1 MVLVLQRS
9 SEQESTLQQLIDQQ
23 QDKTS
28 STYHQWLTP
37 ETFGAAFGPT
47 DRDLSAVTIWLSSH
61 GFTGIQVNAAR
72 TFIEFNGTAGTVHA
86 AFRAN
91 MHRYAINSDER
102 FANASEPSIP
112 AALTPVIAGIASLNN
127 FPRRAQSHKVGN
139 FRRDAATNRATR
151 LPDQAQPDQAQSAA
165 QPTFTFSSGGETGY
179 GVTPYDFATIYN
191 VLPLWNASTPIDGT
205 GQTIAIVGQT
215 DINPADFV
223 NFRKLFNLPLGNT
236 ATPTGTQYLN
246 IIYNGPNP
254 GVNGDEGE
262 ADIDTQWAGAVARGA
277 TIDYVV
283 SQGTEVTQGTDLS
296 AIYIVDNNLAPV
308 MSYSY
313 GQCELFLGASG
324 NAFYKAIW
332 QQAAAQGITVLLPSG
347 DSGASGCDNS
357 GVQGA
362 SDGIAINGLASTPYN
377 ISVGGT
383 DFYMP
388 NGGTPYWNP
397 TNNATTEAS
406 ARSYI
411 PETPWNET
419 CSNSVFNTLPSFSGE
434 TPEQVCNSGTAS
446 SQGLLSVVGAG
457 GGPSACIQ
465 SNGSS
470 SSSCRGGYPKPSW
483 QTGAGVPAD
492 GVRDIPDVSLFSS
505 AGFFGAFYVV
515 CQQSNGGNGQP
526 CSLGNFA
533 GYGGTSVSS
542 PAFAGILSL
551 VNQKTGSRQGN
562 ANYVLYNLASQQS
575 KAGIACNSTATP
587 AAGCVFNDVTTD
599 TIAMPCLKGTPNCTV
614 TNSGDRYGVL
624 SGYSSAAGYDLAT
637 GLGSVNA
644 TNLVNSWSNASFIA
658 SATTLTLSQSSITHG
673 GQVSANVKVA
683 STTGTPTGNVSINAL
698 ASNGSVQSG
707 TLQNGSYTGSL
718 SNFPGGS
725 YSVQAHYAGDGTY
738 APSDS
743 NSLTLTVSP
752 ESSTTTL
759 RSLLYNPSSGTT
771 TTLANGSTYTYGGIF
786 VLRADVAGISGQGSA
801 TSNITLTDL
810 GVPLDGGTFRLNST
824 SNTEDQ
830 ARGLAPGTHVV
841 TAAYSGDASFN
852 PSISSPITITVTR
865 AQTACGLR
873 VSEPVLSAAGTLT
886 LTAQVNAR
894 GYGSGQLQGYG
905 AFAPGGTVTFSSGN
919 SILGTAALTQN
930 TIYPAN
936 ATDTSLAVLTI
947 PASQLPIGSNA
958 ITVTYTGD
966 VNYASSTSNST
977 TVIITGSTQ
986 VASSTS
992 LILSVATVAPGAPF
1006 TFTATVSPSSPQP
1019 IGTVTFF
1026 SDGQP
1031 VGVPWPLSSG
1041 TATASSTSLLITPG
1055 THFITALYSGDSNYQ
1070 SSVSASA
1077 SFTVG
1082 TATSP
1087 STTAITITPATV
1099 VQGTAVT
1106 VSAAISPP
1114 TPTPT
1119 GTAQLVLD
1127 GNLYGSPAAV
1137 AGANTNLPLLTN
1149 TLQPGA
1155 HVLRVF
1161 YSGDSNHQA
1170 GTSAPATLT
1179 ILDTVGAFTLSPA
1192 TTSTAAA
1199 LGRTSNPV
1207 TLTASPTG
1215 GFHSTI
1221 TFACS
1226 GGLPSSAVCLFT
1238 PSSVIPTGTASVTTT
1253 LTISPAATALQTAQS
1268 SGPSSNGGVAPGFGV
1283 PSIGVPGIGVPSI
1296 GVALAGLLLFV
1307 LPRPRHTRRW
1317 SILTL
1322 LLALSTLGGLI
1333 GCGSGGVDPNA
1344 SGPGSLSTGSYAVTV
1359 TATGGST
1366 IQTATVNLTI
1376 Q

>member
-9 SEQESTLQQLIDQQ
+9 PEQESALQQLIDQQ
-23 QDKTS
+23 QDKTT

-47 DRDLSAVTIWLSSH
+47 DRDLSAVTAWLSSR

-72 TFIEFNGTAGTVHA
+72 TRIEFNGTAGAVHS

-91 MHRYAINSDER
+91 MHRYAVNGDER
-102 FANASEPSIP
+102 FANGSEPSIP
-112 AALTPVIAGIASLNN
+112 AALAPVIAGIASLNN
-127 FPRRAQSHKVGN
+127 FPHRAQSHKVGN
-139 FRRDAATNRATR
+139 FRHDAATARTTR
-151 LPDQAQPDQAQSAA
+151 LSDQAQSAA
-165 QPTFTFSSGGETGY
+165 QPAFTIDESGETAY

-191 VLPLWNASTPIDGT
+191 VLPLWNASTPIDGA

-254 GVNGDEGE
+254 GVTGDEGE

-324 NAFYKAIW
+324 NAFYKALW
-332 QQAAAQGITVLLPSG
+332 QQAAAQGITVLVPSG
-347 DSGASGCDNS
+347 DSGAAGCDNA

-362 SDGIAINGLASTPYN
+362 SGGIAINGLASTPYN

-397 TNNATTEAS
+397 ANSATTEAS
-406 ARSYI
+406 AKGYI

-419 CSNSVFNTLPSFSGE
+419 CSNSVFNTSHAFYGQ
-434 TPEQVCNSGTAS
+434 TAEQVCNSSTAAGG
-446 SQGLLSVVGAG
+446 GLLSVVGAG

-470 SSSCRGGYPKPSW
+470 SSSCRGGYPKPTW

-492 GVRDIPDVSLFSS
+492 GVRDTPDVSLFSS

-526 CSLGNFA
+526 CSLTNFA

-562 ANYVLYNLASQQS
+562 ANYVLYNLAGQQS
-575 KAGIACNSTATP
+575 KAGTVCNATATT
-587 AAGCVFNDVTTD
+587 ANSCAFNDITTD

-614 TNSGDRYGVL
+614 TDSGDRYGVL
-624 SGYSSAAGYDLAT
+624 SGYSSTAGYDLAT

-644 TNLVNSWSNASFIA
+644 ANLVNSWSNASFIA
-658 SATTLTLSQSSITHG
+658 SATSLTLSQSSIAHG
-673 GQVSANVKVA
+673 GQVSAAVKVT

-698 ASNGSVQSG
+698 SSNGSVQSG
-707 TLQNGSYTGSL
+707 TLQNGSYIGSL

-725 YSVQAHYAGDGTY
+725 YSVQAHYAGDGIY

-759 RSLLYNPSSGTT
+759 RPLLYNPSSGVTT
-771 TTLANGSTYTYGGIF
+771 ALSNGSTYAYGGF
-786 VLRADVAGISGQGSA
+786 FLVRADVAGISGQGSA
-801 TSNITLTDL
+801 TGNITLTDS

-830 ARGLAPGTHVV
+830 TRSLVPGTHVV

-852 PSISSPITITVTR
+852 PSISSPVAITITKG
-865 AQTACGLR
+865 QTSSALQ

-886 LTAQVNAR
+886 LITQVNAR
-894 GYGSGQLQGYG
+894 GFGSGQLQGYG
-905 AFAPGGTVTFSSGN
+905 ASAPGGTVTFSSGN
-919 SILGTAALTQN
+919 SILGTAAFTQN
-930 TIYPAN
+930 TTYPAN
-936 ATDTSLAVLTI
+936 TSDASLAMLTI
-947 PASQLPIGSNA
+947 PASRLAIGSDA
-958 ITVTYTGD
+958 IIATYTGD
-966 VNYASSTSNST
+966 TNYAPSTSNPT

-986 VASSTS
+986 IASVTT
-992 LILSVATVAPGAPF
+992 LTLSAAAVAPGAPF
-1006 TFTATVSPSSPQP
+1006 TFTATVFPSSPTSPQP
-1019 IGTVTFF
+1019 TGTVTFF

-1041 TATASSTSLLITPG
+1041 TATASSTSLPITPG
-1055 THFITALYSGDSNYQ
+1055 THLITALYSGDANYQ

-1077 SFTVG
+1077 PFTVG
-1082 TATSP
+1082 AANSP
-1087 STTAITITPATV
+1087 STTTLTITPATV

-1106 VSAAISPP
+1106 VAAAISPA

-1119 GTAQLVLD
+1119 GTLQLILD

-1137 AGANTNLPLLTN
+1137 TVAVTTLPLLTN
-1149 TLQPGA
+1149 TLQSGT

-1170 GTSAPATLT
+1170 GTSASATLT
-1179 ILDTVGAFTLSPA
+1179 ILDNVGAFTLSPA
-1192 TTSTAAA
+1192 TTSAAA
-1199 LGRTSNPV
+1199 APGRTSSPV

-1215 GFHSTI
+1215 GFHSAI
-1221 TFACS
+1221 TFSCT
-1226 GGLPSSAVCLFT
+1226 GGLPPGAVCLFT
-1238 PSSVIPTGTASVTTT
+1238 PSSIIPTGAASATTI

-1268 SGPSSNGGVAPGFGV
+1268 SQPPVRGGAATGV
-1283 PSIGVPGIGVPSI
+1283 GAQSINVRGIG
-1296 GVALAGLLLFV
+1296 ATLAGLLLFF
-1307 LPRPRHTRRW
+1307 LPRRFLSGRTRHW

-1322 LLALSTLGGLI
+1322 LIALSALGGLS

-1344 SGPGSLSTGSYAVTV
+1344 SGPGSLSAGSYAVTV